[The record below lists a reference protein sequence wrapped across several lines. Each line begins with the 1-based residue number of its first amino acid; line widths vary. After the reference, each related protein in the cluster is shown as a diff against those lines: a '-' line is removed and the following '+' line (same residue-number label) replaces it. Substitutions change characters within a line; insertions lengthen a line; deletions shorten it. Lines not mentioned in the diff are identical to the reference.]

1 MAFSKMRSFL
11 YQIKRTFLK
20 KTAFL
25 PYKGLRKFDLILY
38 DNAFPHPVSGF
49 RLEEFTVL
57 LKAFENSK
65 IILDARAYGL
75 LNTPK
80 SIHQKH
86 IDDFEIQHQ
95 LNEKLQVQKGF
106 VNVNAKLF
114 YCLFLNNLFDN
125 LGWLE
130 KFKIPFVFTLYPGGG
145 FLIENKES
153 DDKLKRVFSSPMFR
167 KVIVTQKITCDYLI
181 DNHFCNPADILYV
194 FGGVVPQQTQQI
206 EKFRKQKYAIDK
218 KTFDICF
225 CAAKYTPR
233 GVDKGYDVFIE
244 SALELAKRSDVVRF
258 HVIGGF
264 DENEIDVSDLSDKIK
279 FYGYQNFE
287 DLRTIYNKMDV
298 IVSPNKPFLLEKGA
312 FDGFPLGTV
321 VEAAFNGVVGL
332 VTDSLKQNDTFAD
345 GEELIII
352 TDANSI
358 VSKILELIE
367 NPERLHR
374 ISIGGRQKFLK
385 IYSHEMQYPSRLEL
399 LQNEIK
405 K

>member
-1 MAFSKMRSFL
+1 MVFSKMRSFL

-20 KTAFL
+20 KMAFL
-25 PYKGLRKFDLILY
+25 PYKGLPKFDLILY

-65 IILDARAYGL
+65 IILDPKAYGL
-75 LNTPK
+75 LNTPR
-80 SIHQKH
+80 SVHQKH

-95 LNEKLQVQKGF
+95 FNEKLQVQKGF

-114 YCLFLNNLFDN
+114 YCLFLNNIFDN
-125 LGWLE
+125 LDWVE
-130 KFKIPFVFTLYPGGG
+130 KFRIPFIFTLYPGGG
-145 FLIENKES
+145 FLMENKDS
-153 DDKLKRVFSSPMFR
+153 DDKLKRIFSSPMFR
-167 KVIVTQKITCDYLI
+167 KVIVTQKITRDYLI
-181 DNHFCNPADILYV
+181 DNDFCKTTAILYI

-206 EKFRKQKYAIDK
+206 EKFSKQKYAIDK

-233 GVDKGYDVFIE
+233 GIDKGYDVFVE
-244 SALELAKRSDVVRF
+244 AALELAKKSTVVRF

-264 DENEIDVSDLSDKIK
+264 DENEIDVSDLADKIK

-287 DLRTIYNKMDV
+287 DLRAIYNKMDV

-321 VEAAFNGVVGL
+321 VEAAFNGVVGM
-332 VTDSLKQNDTFAD
+332 VTDSLKQNDTFVAD
-345 GEELIII
+345 EELIII

-358 VSKILELIE
+358 VSKISELIE
-367 NPERLHR
+367 NPEKLHR

-385 IYSHEMQYPSRLEL
+385 SYSHEVQFPARLEL